1 MRAAFSAGAHPVGDG
16 RGARPLRH
24 RPRGGLLQ
32 GQDGGMTDTQRA
44 LRALVWAWV
53 PIGMAVLVAGA
64 ATASPGA
71 QANAVQSPRAA
82 VQASP
87 LAQAVS
93 DSAPAAL
100 PAVQAAASLQSVAPM
115 SPAVQARWDHIA
127 AELRCLVCQN
137 ESLASSNAEL
147 ALDLR
152 RELRSLIEQGQ
163 SDDDIR
169 SFLVS
174 RYGDFVLYK
183 PEVKPVTWLL
193 WFGPFVLLL
202 GALVLA
208 LRLIRRTTVAPAP
221 LTDRERERARQLL
234 ES

>member
-1 MRAAFSAGAHPVGDG
+1 
-16 RGARPLRH
+16 
-24 RPRGGLLQ
+24 
-32 GQDGGMTDTQRA
+32 MTDFHMA
-44 LRALVWAWV
+44 LRALVRACL
-53 PIGMAVLVAGA
+53 PISMAIMVTGAGA
-64 ATASPGA
+64 ASPGLPV
-71 QANAVQSPRAA
+71 NAMQP
-82 VQASP
+82 SP

-93 DSAPAAL
+93 GLAPAAL
-100 PAVQAAASLQSVAPM
+100 PEVQAAAAVQTDAPM

-202 GALVLA
+202 GALAVA
-208 LRLIRRTTVAPAP
+208 LRLMRRKAAAPAT
-221 LTDRERERARQLL
+221 LTDSERARVRQLL

>member
-1 MRAAFSAGAHPVGDG
+1 MRAVLQWVLASVWLWGACVAAQALGGHANEASS
-16 RGARPLRH
+16 GAAV
-24 RPRGGLLQ
+24 LQ
-32 GQDGGMTDTQRA
+32 G
-44 LRALVWAWV
+44 
-53 PIGMAVLVAGA
+53 
-64 ATASPGA
+64 
-71 QANAVQSPRAA
+71 
-82 VQASP
+82 VQATLP
-87 LAQAVS
+87 GVGV
-93 DSAPAAL
+93 PAA
-100 PAVQAAASLQSVAPM
+100 AHVDAPM
-115 SPAVQARWDHIA
+115 STAVQARWDHIA

-152 RELRSLIEQGQ
+152 RELRGLIEQGR
-163 SDDDIR
+163 SDADIR

-202 GALVLA
+202 GALALA
-208 LRLIRRTTVAPAP
+208 LRLMRRKAAAPTP
-221 LTDRERERARQLL
+221 LTDSERARVRQLL

>member
-1 MRAAFSAGAHPVGDG
+1 
-16 RGARPLRH
+16 
-24 RPRGGLLQ
+24 
-32 GQDGGMTDTQRA
+32 MTDFYRA
-44 LRALVWAWV
+44 LRALVRAWLA
-53 PIGMAVLVAGA
+53 IGMAVVVTGVWA
-64 ATASPGA
+64 ASPGLPVHA
-71 QANAVQSPRAA
+71 IPP
-82 VQASP
+82 SP

-93 DSAPAAL
+93 GSAPAAL
-100 PAVQAAASLQSVAPM
+100 PAVQAAAAAQTDAPM

-152 RELRSLIEQGQ
+152 RELRGLIEQGR
-163 SDDDIR
+163 SDADIR

-202 GALVLA
+202 GALALA
-208 LRLIRRTTVAPAP
+208 LRLMRRKAAAPTP
-221 LTDRERERARQLL
+221 LTDSERARVRQLL

>member
-1 MRAAFSAGAHPVGDG
+1 MRAVLHWVVASICMWGAC
-16 RGARPLRH
+16 
-24 RPRGGLLQ
+24 
-32 GQDGGMTDTQRA
+32 
-44 LRALVWAWV
+44 
-53 PIGMAVLVAGA
+53 VAAQTPSGA
-64 ATASPGA
+64 AAASD
-71 QANAVQSPRAA
+71 AA
-82 VQASP
+82 VQ
-87 LAQAVS
+87 QGVK
-93 DSAPAAL
+93 
-100 PAVQAAASLQSVAPM
+100 ASLPVVGVPVAAQTDAPM

-152 RELRSLIEQGQ
+152 RELRGLIEQGR
-163 SDDDIR
+163 SDADIR

-202 GALVLA
+202 GALALA
-208 LRLIRRTTVAPAP
+208 LRLMRRKAAAPAP
-221 LTDRERERARQLL
+221 LTDSERARVRQLL

>member
-1 MRAAFSAGAHPVGDG
+1 MRAGLKCLLVSVGLWF
-16 RGARPLRH
+16 AC
-24 RPRGGLLQ
+24 
-32 GQDGGMTDTQRA
+32 
-44 LRALVWAWV
+44 
-53 PIGMAVLVAGA
+53 VA
-64 ATASPGA
+64 A
-71 QANAVQSPRAA
+71 QAQSGSERVESNGEKSSSSVPSA
-82 VQASP
+82 VQATLP
-87 LAQAVS
+87 LAGTPV
-93 DSAPAAL
+93 AAR
-100 PAVQAAASLQSVAPM
+100 ADAPM
-115 SPAVQARWDHIA
+115 SATVQARWDHIA

-152 RELRSLIEQGQ
+152 RELRGLIEQGQ
-163 SDDDIR
+163 TDADIR

-208 LRLIRRTTVAPAP
+208 LRLMRRTPAAPAP
-221 LTDRERERARQLL
+221 LTDSERARVRQLL

>member
-1 MRAAFSAGAHPVGDG
+1 MRAV
-16 RGARPLRH
+16 LRWVLACL
-24 RPRGGLLQ
+24 GLWC
-32 GQDGGMTDTQRA
+32 A
-44 LRALVWAWV
+44 CA
-53 PIGMAVLVAGA
+53 MAQA
-64 ATASPGA
+64 PGA
-71 QANAVQSPRAA
+71 SAMGAPVATHAN
-82 VQASP
+82 
-87 LAQAVS
+87 
-93 DSAPAAL
+93 
-100 PAVQAAASLQSVAPM
+100 APM
-115 SPAVQARWDHIA
+115 SAAVQARWDHIA

-152 RELRSLIEQGQ
+152 RELRGLIEQGQ
-163 SDDDIR
+163 SDADIR

-208 LRLIRRTTVAPAP
+208 LRLMRRTPGAPTP
-221 LTDRERERARQLL
+221 LTDSERARVRQLL